1 MEDEKLM
8 KDLRMSNSK
17 KATVFVRLKEGVLD
31 PQGITIH
38 KALKQMGY
46 DDFKSVRS
54 GRFFEL
60 EIDSD
65 TNEIDRKIKEVS
77 EKLLSNPVIENF
89 SVEKK

>member
-1 MEDEKLM
+1 
-8 KDLRMSNSK
+8 MSNSK